1 MSYPQPSSDLYVR
14 NGYDFFRL
22 RTQLSSPGDIYES
35 LVSGN
40 ALTIGPESDIA
51 NVNVN
56 YFDDQAPNF
65 IQQTAVSPLRSFS
78 GRIDAQNAKTYSPSN
93 RPGRILFW
101 PADIYDPNFKPRAFV
116 SGDVMDFQAP
126 VLDVI
131 QYFAAPPTLVPQRI
145 DKSFVFQNYNTSNTA
160 WIVIPFYGRKFAY
173 VQFTNRTVAATP
185 TFQIIGLNY
194 AITPDTAPSMLVGTP
209 YHQEK
214 QILAP
219 ATVAFGDSAEQII
232 SATSTGMFDAL
243 VVGVD
248 GATGPCPLRVITS
261 DTI

>member
-1 MSYPQPSSDLYVR
+1 MSYPQPSSDTYVR
-14 NGYDFFRL
+14 NGYDYFRL
-22 RTQLSSPGDIYES
+22 RTMLSSPGDIYES
-35 LVSGN
+35 LESGN
-40 ALTIGPESDIA
+40 ALAIGPESDIA

-56 YFDDQAPNF
+56 YFDDQATNQL
-65 IQQTAVSPLRSFS
+65 QQTAVSPLRSFA
-78 GRIDAQNAKTYSPSN
+78 GRIDAQIASTYAPSQ

-101 PADIYDPNFKPRAFV
+101 PADIYDPNFKPRAFTT
-116 SGDVMDFQAP
+116 GDVMNFQAP

-131 QYFAAPPTLVPQRI
+131 QYFAPPPTLVPQRI
-145 DKSFVFQNYNTSNTA
+145 DKSFVFQNYSTSNTA

-185 TFQIIGLNY
+185 TFQIIGVNY

-219 ATVAFGDSAEQII
+219 TSVAFGDSAEQII
-232 SATSTGMFDAL
+232 TATGTGMFDAL
-243 VVGVD
+243 VIGVD
-248 GATGPCPLRVITS
+248 NATGPAPLRVITS
-261 DTI
+261 DTL